1 MAFCPPPALGV
12 ERIVAHKPQSH
23 GLRSGFR
30 EEGRGGGGGSGG
42 HGVSQ
47 WVGAYSMKGELY
59 SRAANRQKFEMV
71 STRERPIRDIKN

>member
-30 EEGRGGGGGSGG
+30 GEEWGQWGTWDEPLGGA
-42 HGVSQ
+42 H
-47 WVGAYSMKGELY
+47 SMRGELQY
-59 SRAANRQKFEMV
+59 SRAANRISF
-71 STRERPIRDIKN
+71 